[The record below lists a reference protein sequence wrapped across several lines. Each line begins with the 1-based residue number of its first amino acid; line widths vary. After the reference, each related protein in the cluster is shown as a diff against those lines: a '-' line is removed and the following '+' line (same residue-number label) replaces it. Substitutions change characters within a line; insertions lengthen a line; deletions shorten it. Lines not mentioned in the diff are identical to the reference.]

1 MPLTPRQT
9 APLLILAGPTG
20 VGKSD
25 LALAVARRWG
35 GAIVSADSMQVYR
48 GLAIGTAQPSAGEL
62 AEIPHRL
69 VGHVD
74 PTEPYDAARFVAEAE
89 EAVAELRDADLIPL
103 IVGGTGMY
111 LKSLTEG
118 LFEGP
123 SRDPETRRRLH
134 AEAEASGP
142 EALHERLAAVD
153 PEAAARIMPRD
164 TMRIVRALEVF
175 ETTGRPLS
183 AWHADSRREGPRHVA
198 RYVIVTRDREDLYH
212 RIDTR
217 VRRMLDA
224 GWVDEVRGLL
234 RDGVSET
241 APAFRA
247 LGYREI
253 LAHLRGELAGVGLEP
268 AIAQTSRKYAKRQLT
283 WFRAVKDAEWI
294 DLTEVESGT
303 GEKDLAEMRLA
314 RAWGLE

>member
-1 MPLTPRQT
+1 MPPNSDS
-9 APLLILAGPTG
+9 LLILAGPTG

-25 LALAVARRWG
+25 LALAVARQWG
-35 GAIVSADSMQVYR
+35 GGIVTADSMQVYR
-48 GLAIGTAQPSAGEL
+48 GLAIGTAQPSAAEL

-69 VGHVD
+69 VGHVE
-74 PTEPYDAARFVAEAE
+74 PTEPYDAARFVADAEA
-89 EAVAELRDADLIPL
+89 AVAELRETGRVPL

-123 SRDPETRRRLH
+123 SRDPEARRRLH

-142 EALHERLAAVD
+142 EALHARLAGVD
-153 PEAAARIMPRD
+153 PDAAARIMPRD
-164 TMRIVRALEVF
+164 TQRIVRALEVL

-183 AWHADSRREGPRHVA
+183 AWHADSRREGPRHAA
-198 RYVIVTRDREDLYH
+198 RYVIVTRERDDLYQ

-234 RDGVSET
+234 RDGVPET

-253 LAHLRGELAGVGLEP
+253 LAHLRGELAESDLEP
-268 AIAQTSRKYAKRQLT
+268 AIAQTSRQYAKRQLT
-283 WFRAVKDAEWI
+283 WFRAVKNAEWI
-294 DLTEVESGT
+294 DLTEADSGT
-303 GEKDLAEMRLA
+303 GEKEQAEGRLA